1 MKKEIKIKSLY
12 LWWRNPIKWWKDRKC
27 IKVMNVLANY
37 QWEHGMKEEV
47 AKITAE
53 AIVYGTAISKD
64 GVRIN
69 YEDLTH

>member
-1 MKKEIKIKSLY
+1 
-12 LWWRNPIKWWKDRKC
+12 
-27 IKVMNVLANY
+27 MNVLANY